1 MSAGPGLPALL
12 IVDDDASIRRL
23 VTVTLDGVAGFR
35 LVEAADGPAA
45 LEVFAAERPAV
56 VLLDIEMPGGPDG
69 VEVAR
74 RIRDLDGGAE
84 PRIVMLTGASEESTR
99 ERALAAGAD
108 LFLTK
113 PFSPLELLRLVDAIG
128 ERGR

>member
-1 MSAGPGLPALL
+1 MSANPALL
-12 IVDDDASIRRL
+12 VVDDDPSIRRL

-35 LVEAADGPAA
+35 LVEAHDGAAA
-45 LEVFAAERPAV
+45 LRAFAAEGPGI
-56 VLLDIEMPGGPDG
+56 VLLDIEMPGGMDG
-69 VEVAR
+69 IEVAR
-74 RIRDLDGGAE
+74 RMRDADGGAG
-84 PRIVMLTGASEESTR
+84 PRIVMLTGATDEAVR